1 MVRNFLTL
9 YSFILIFSTLS
20 MLLIGGNIHYNSFKE
35 QEVPS
40 NYEYINFN
48 DYASSHVACFCLLMI
63 NNLNILVKT
72 LTLEL
77 GNNLFYEFYF
87 AFFYFFSTLIII
99 NIIQTLLLEMY
110 IISDYS
116 LSDSSEKDKNK
127 ENEIEKDIGRLYKS
141 TTKTEEMQKEDEND
155 NKKEIELTNMES
167 VIN

>member
-48 DYASSHVACFCLLMI
+48 DYASSHISCFCLLMI

-116 LSDSSEKDKNK
+116 LSDKDKNK
-127 ENEIEKDIGRLYKS
+127 ANEKENKIDKLLNKA
-141 TTKTEEMQKEDEND
+141 TKTEEIKNENENNNSKEDEQSSNSND
-155 NKKEIELTNMES
+155 DS